1 MTINT
6 KNKINNQKTQNRQ
19 IHLQDQKTLKTFCS
33 LSQPEIPQAY
43 FKQSYIKALAEN
55 QKNDNDICLDCLNNL
70 RNNNIQHIIKS
81 LKYKSHNHEKQIFLS
96 QFGFNWIIED
106 QDNYF
111 ISEQFNLKITLYDVI
126 GLSGYPTHEIEFL

>member
-6 KNKINNQKTQNRQ
+6 ENKNKL
-19 IHLQDQKTLKTFCS
+19 IHFQDQKTLKTFCS
-33 LSQPEIPQAY
+33 LSQPEILKAY
-43 FKQSYIKALAEN
+43 FKRSYIKALAEN

-81 LKYKSHNHEKQIFLS
+81 LKYKSNNHEKQIFLS
-96 QFGFNWIIED
+96 QFNFTWIIEN

-111 ISEQFNLKITLYDVI
+111 ISDQFNLKITLYDII
-126 GLSGYPTHEIEFL
+126 GKSGYPIHEIQFL

>member
-6 KNKINNQKTQNRQ
+6 ENKNKL
-19 IHLQDQKTLKTFCS
+19 IHFQDQKTLKTFCS
-33 LSQPEIPQAY
+33 LSQPEILKAY

-81 LKYKSHNHEKQIFLS
+81 LKYKSNNHEKQIFLS
-96 QFGFNWIIED
+96 QFNFTWIIEN

-111 ISEQFNLKITLYDVI
+111 ISDQFNLKIILYDII
-126 GLSGYPTHEIEFL
+126 GKSGYPIHEIQFL

>member
-6 KNKINNQKTQNRQ
+6 ENKNKL
-19 IHLQDQKTLKTFCS
+19 IHFQDQKTLKTFCS
-33 LSQPEIPQAY
+33 LSQPEILKAY

-81 LKYKSHNHEKQIFLS
+81 LKYKSNNHEKQIFLS
-96 QFGFNWIIED
+96 QFNFTWIIEN

-111 ISEQFNLKITLYDVI
+111 ISDQFNLKITLYDII
-126 GLSGYPTHEIEFL
+126 GKSGYPIHEIQFL